1 MSVYY
6 DKAKGRYRFNFDRA
20 VAGGARQRISRLL
33 PKGWTADQ
41 RAKFD
46 QQETARL
53 YALATG
59 VERESRLIDDAVLV
73 YLEERAPQLKNKS
86 LTDEL
91 ARCFNAYTGRDITD
105 LAAVCR
111 EYAAASVGKLAPGT
125 IRNRIAYLRAACRYA
140 WKHHGYCDHDP
151 ASRLVVPPVKN
162 ARKVYLTRAQMLTI
176 CRLIKNKQARLAAR
190 IAFYSGMRQDEI
202 RRAVLI
208 DGLFVLTDTKNGDA
222 RSTPVHYKLAGIA
235 RSKLWPITI
244 TGWTISH
251 HFTKAT
257 RKAGM
262 PWATFHTLRHST
274 ASEMINAGVAL
285 NTVGEVLGHKSQAS
299 TRRYAHML
307 NSTKADALR
316 LVGRK
321 VA

>member
-20 VAGGARQRISRLL
+20 IAGGARQRISRLL

-41 RAKFD
+41 RAKF
-46 QQETARL
+46 
-53 YALATG
+53 
-59 VERESRLIDDAVLV
+59 
-73 YLEERAPQLKNKS
+73 
-86 LTDEL
+86 
-91 ARCFNAYTGRDITD
+91 
-105 LAAVCR
+105 
-111 EYAAASVGKLAPGT
+111 
-125 IRNRIAYLRAACRYA
+125 
-140 WKHHGYCDHDP
+140 
-151 ASRLVVPPVKN
+151 
-162 ARKVYLTRAQMLTI
+162 
-176 CRLIKNKQARLAAR
+176 
-190 IAFYSGMRQDEI
+190 
-202 RRAVLI
+202 
-208 DGLFVLTDTKNGDA
+208 
-222 RSTPVHYKLAGIA
+222 
-235 RSKLWPITI
+235 WPITI

>member
-20 VAGGARQRISRLL
+20 IAGGARQRISRLL
-33 PKGWTADQ
+33 PK
-41 RAKFD
+41 
-46 QQETARL
+46 
-53 YALATG
+53 
-59 VERESRLIDDAVLV
+59 
-73 YLEERAPQLKNKS
+73 
-86 LTDEL
+86 
-91 ARCFNAYTGRDITD
+91 
-105 LAAVCR
+105 
-111 EYAAASVGKLAPGT
+111 
-125 IRNRIAYLRAACRYA
+125 
-140 WKHHGYCDHDP
+140 
-151 ASRLVVPPVKN
+151 
-162 ARKVYLTRAQMLTI
+162 
-176 CRLIKNKQARLAAR
+176 
-190 IAFYSGMRQDEI
+190 
-202 RRAVLI
+202 
-208 DGLFVLTDTKNGDA
+208 
-222 RSTPVHYKLAGIA
+222 
-235 RSKLWPITI
+235 
-244 TGWTISH
+244 GWTISH

-321 VA
+321 LA